1 MTKGRYETILETA
14 VGDSR
19 SFGRAASAY
28 RQMVP
33 FAIAH
38 QRLAADVQAEPGDI
52 FPRSEHEK
60 ENFTKAVWIGEQMD
74 AMLRATIVFG
84 DVTNLVL
91 LQEVLGIP
99 GREPFVTYL
108 SSVKAPKTLRHWASR
123 IDRDAFV
130 AAHALRVYRNQLV
143 MHFTQIRTN
152 SAVWKTGEMMGR
164 RLVPIHFDG
173 ATPDAHATLEQI
185 AKRNRDLPRVAE
197 VREVTPGQHNFW
209 ELLEALF
216 YSISPLNVDGDPN
229 SDRTFIDRI
238 VVHGGV
244 RSPTMSE
251 VFEIVTNFASAVIA
265 RVVAN
270 DLPAP

>member
-1 MTKGRYETILETA
+1 MAKSYYETILERA
-14 VGDSR
+14 PGGSS
-19 SFGRAASAY
+19 SFGRTTYAY
-28 RQMVP
+28 RQMEP

-38 QRLAADVQAEPGDI
+38 RRLAAEVQGEPGDT
-52 FPRSEHEK
+52 FPLTEQEN
-60 ENFTKAVWIGEQMD
+60 ENFIKAVWIGDQMD
-74 AMLRATIVFG
+74 AMLRAAIVFG

-91 LQEVLGIP
+91 LQEVLGIS

-108 SSVKAPKTLRHWASR
+108 SSAKAPTALRHWASR

-143 MHFTQIRTN
+143 MHFTQVRTD
-152 SAVWKTGEMMGR
+152 SAVWRTGRVMDR

-173 ATPDAHATLEQI
+173 ATPDAHAKLEQV
-185 AKRNRDLPRVAE
+185 AKRNRDLPRVTE
-197 VREVTPGQHNFW
+197 VREVKPGQRNFW

-216 YSISPLNVDGDPN
+216 YSVSPLNVDGDRN

-238 VVHGGV
+238 MVHGGV
-244 RSPTMSE
+244 RSPTISE

-265 RVVAN
+265 RVVVK
-270 DLPAP
+270 DLPAL